1 MWELSIGK
9 SALFPKKGAGRALDI
24 SPPFCYNTLER
35 IRLPRSVAPKGIG
48 VRKVRASQDRI
59 TDNVRR
65 RRLPGK
71 CNRKE
76 PPRPAR

>member
-1 MWELSIGK
+1 MSVSHK
-9 SALFPKKGAGRALDI
+9 NAALDI
-24 SPPFCYNTLER
+24 PALLCYNIGER

-76 PPRPAR
+76 PPQTPNGICGKGEKAR